1 MVYLDSNVFLY
12 AILYD
17 ESSNPKSR
25 RAADI
30 LREVEDGKVRGFS
43 SLLTW
48 DEVVWVVWKLS
59 GYEYALKAGAS
70 MLRIPNMTYVGVDER
85 VILRAQDLV
94 ERHRL
99 RPRDAI
105 HVSTAMLIGEKE
117 MVSDDADLDGVR
129 EVERTPL

>member
-12 AILYD
+12 AILHD
-17 ESSNPKSR
+17 GSSNPKSR

-30 LREVEDGKVRGFS
+30 LRGVEDGKVRGFS

-48 DEVVWVVWKLS
+48 DEVVWVVWRLS

-70 MLRIPNMTYVGVDER
+70 MLRIPNMVFVGVDER

-94 ERHRL
+94 ERHGL

-105 HVSTAMLIGEKE
+105 HVSTAMLVGERE
-117 MVSDDADLDGVR
+117 LVSDDADFDGVR
-129 EVERTPL
+129 DVERTPL

>member
-105 HVSTAMLIGEKE
+105 HVSTAMLIGERE

>member
-12 AILYD
+12 TLLHD
-17 ESSNPKSR
+17 GSSNPKAQ

-30 LREVEDGKVRGFS
+30 LRGVEDGKARGFS

-48 DEVVWVVWKLS
+48 DEVVWVVWRLS

-70 MLRIPNMTYVGVDER
+70 ILRIPNMTFVGVDER

-105 HVSTAMLIGEKE
+105 HASTAMLVGERE
-117 MVSDDADLDGVR
+117 IVSDDADFDGVR
-129 EVERTPL
+129 DISRVPL